1 MAVLAAVLAVS
12 VLLGGCQGR
21 QDTAGTREETGET
34 VSAPAG
40 EAAKDTTE
48 TTSGN
53 AAGGTGRFME
63 EEVSLPENFDA
74 ILDMEK
80 LQDGRIRLVG
90 FQWKEGEAE
99 GSVWDSSDG
108 GGSWEK
114 QEALTEA
121 LNGIGE
127 SGSPS
132 FAAVSPKGSL
142 YASFTKFDENQN
154 LEAVYSL
161 LSEDGTVEER
171 KAPIPGEQILAE
183 GKFLDEET
191 MVFRSSFQVYVYDL
205 ETDSVKY
212 QLPKMEDAIQ
222 ALMVIDRKIFVL
234 NYKGAYIYDGDTGSE
249 LILPSGVQENLYEP
263 LDEMSGGV
271 NFVTDIVGAFD
282 GSDGFYFMNSQG
294 IFHQT
299 WTGSMSEQLLAGELG
314 ALSQSSFYSMAVV
327 DSERLLAAVSNDG
340 RAKVLSFQWNQNAPS
355 RPETELRIY
364 SLRENSEI
372 SQAIVQYQKQ
382 HPEILIHLEVGL
394 DGSEGASQDDL
405 VKALNTEIMAGKGP
419 DLLLLDGMNIEAY
432 QEKGMLS
439 DLSGLWEKGDDY
451 FDAVLSAYEKNGK
464 VCALPLRFQIPI
476 MFTGNPE
483 AFDYET
489 VSGMEGIFQSDANL
503 LLKFWDTCGGSI
515 QKEDG
520 TLDEEALRSF
530 LSDVKTMK
538 GDGGRQEQTIESGST
553 AISTMLLRLLNQRED
568 TAVGTL
574 ESGLDFATLTTIG
587 AQLGGEYE
595 YGLMAGSQEN
605 IYVPTEIIGVSSRST
620 EGEAAMEFVRYL
632 LTDEAQ
638 SIERNDGLPVRK
650 ETFRNVLTK
659 TQGVSCPITDEE
671 GNLTGSL
678 DVSPASQEEA
688 DQLLQLAESL
698 TIPAPTDQIVKETVI
713 EQGSRYLSG
722 EQDLDITVDTITQ
735 RINLYLAE

>member
-132 FAAVSPKGSL
+132 FAAVSPQGSL

-205 ETDSVKY
+205 NTDSVKY

-234 NYKGAYIYDGDTGSE
+234 NYKGAYVYDGDTGSE

-419 DLLLLDGMNIEAY
+419 NLLLLDGMNIEAY

-489 VSGMEGIFQSDANL
+489 VSG
-503 LLKFWDTCGGSI
+503 
-515 QKEDG
+515 
-520 TLDEEALRSF
+520 
-530 LSDVKTMK
+530 
-538 GDGGRQEQTIESGST
+538 
-553 AISTMLLRLLNQRED
+553 
-568 TAVGTL
+568 
-574 ESGLDFATLTTIG
+574 LDFATLTTIC

-595 YGLMAGSQEN
+595 YGLMPGSQEN

-620 EGEAAMEFVRYL
+620 EGEAAMEFVNYL

-659 TQGVSCPITDEE
+659 TQGVSYPITDEE

-678 DVSPASQEEA
+678 DVSPASQEEV

-722 EQDLDITVDTITQ
+722 EQDLDTTVDTITQ